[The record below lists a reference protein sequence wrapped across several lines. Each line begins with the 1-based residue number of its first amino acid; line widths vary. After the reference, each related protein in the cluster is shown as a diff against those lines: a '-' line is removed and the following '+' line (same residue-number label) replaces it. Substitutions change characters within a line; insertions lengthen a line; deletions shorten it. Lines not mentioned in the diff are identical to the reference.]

1 MCQYWL
7 QLITD
12 ICGNDFLLVICSLY
26 NNVLPPSKLG
36 TGTDFHCFKAGIEPK
51 WEDPKCAHGGK
62 WTASPN
68 RSGGGGGKGALD
80 IFWLHTV
87 LHLIFLC
94 IWFLQTLEYVLF
106 VVQCISYHSFVYM
119 CYIKRKEG
127 YCGFLISY

>member
-1 MCQYWL
+1 MYQYWL

-12 ICGNDFLLVICSLY
+12 ICGNDFLLVMCSLY

-106 VVQCISYHSFVYM
+106 VVQCNSGHSFVYM

-127 YCGFLISY
+127 

>member
-1 MCQYWL
+1 MYQYWP

-87 LHLIFLC
+87 LHLIFLF
-94 IWFLQTLEYVLF
+94 IWFLQTLEYV
-106 VVQCISYHSFVYM
+106 VVQCNSCHSFVYM
-119 CYIKRKEG
+119 CYMKGKEG
-127 YCGFLISY
+127 

>member
-1 MCQYWL
+1 MYQYWL

-94 IWFLQTLEYVLF
+94 ISFLQTLEYVLF
-106 VVQCISYHSFVYM
+106 VVQCSCHSFVYM

-127 YCGFLISY
+127 

>member
-1 MCQYWL
+1 MYQYWL

-12 ICGNDFLLVICSLY
+12 ICGKDFLLVICSLY

-106 VVQCISYHSFVYM
+106 VVQCNSCHSVVYM

-127 YCGFLISY
+127 